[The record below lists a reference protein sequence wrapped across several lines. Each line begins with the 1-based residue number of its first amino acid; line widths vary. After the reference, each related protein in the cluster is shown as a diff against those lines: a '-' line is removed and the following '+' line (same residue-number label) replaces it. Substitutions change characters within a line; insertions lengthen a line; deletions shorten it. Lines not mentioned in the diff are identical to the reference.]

1 MTVGD
6 AVLAFATAFL
16 VALAVTP
23 LVGRVA
29 TRIGMV
35 DQPRDRGLSD
45 RPTPQLGGVALLA
58 GVLVA
63 AALWLHVT
71 GEVRGILGGAAII
84 VAVGAID
91 DAVDLPAPW
100 KLAGQAL
107 AALVPVLAG
116 VEVHN
121 FTLPFVHRVDLG
133 SAAGPVTLI
142 ALVGLMNVVNF
153 SDGIDGLAAGVCTIS
168 ALTFAIIAFDL
179 GQGTAAVLAALT
191 AGASLGFLVH
201 NFHPASVF
209 MGDSGSNLLGLLLGS
224 IAIQGTLKTNALIAL
239 VGPLV
244 ILTVP
249 FLDAGFVVAKRIKY
263 RRPIYLA
270 DSEHF
275 HHRFARIGFSQRRT
289 VLYLYA
295 WTLALAGLALAL
307 RFIPYSDRA
316 GHLRAGW
323 AALMAVLGVVA
334 LAASVYLV
342 YVLEILK
349 FRRLRAWQLRRLDP
363 ETGEHEIDARVERE
377 LETGEFEAVNPP

>member
-1 MTVGD
+1 RAGQEVRAGGRAHPARPPDPDRRRPGRRLSALRRCHAVAMTVGD
-6 AVLAFATAFL
+6 GVLAFATAFL

-71 GEVRGILGGAAII
+71 GEVRGIVGGAAII

-133 SAAGPVTLI
+133 SAAAP
-142 ALVGLMNVVNF
+142 
-153 SDGIDGLAAGVCTIS
+153 
-168 ALTFAIIAFDL
+168 
-179 GQGTAAVLAALT
+179 
-191 AGASLGFLVH
+191 
-201 NFHPASVF
+201 
-209 MGDSGSNLLGLLLGS
+209 
-224 IAIQGTLKTNALIAL
+224 
-239 VGPLV
+239 
-244 ILTVP
+244 
-249 FLDAGFVVAKRIKY
+249 R
-263 RRPIYLA
+263 
-270 DSEHF
+270 
-275 HHRFARIGFSQRRT
+275 
-289 VLYLYA
+289 
-295 WTLALAGLALAL
+295 TLARSTRCTNG
-307 RFIPYSDRA
+307 
-316 GHLRAGW
+316 
-323 AALMAVLGVVA
+323 
-334 LAASVYLV
+334 SVRS
-342 YVLEILK
+342 E
-349 FRRLRAWQLRRLDP
+349 
-363 ETGEHEIDARVERE
+363 
-377 LETGEFEAVNPP
+377 